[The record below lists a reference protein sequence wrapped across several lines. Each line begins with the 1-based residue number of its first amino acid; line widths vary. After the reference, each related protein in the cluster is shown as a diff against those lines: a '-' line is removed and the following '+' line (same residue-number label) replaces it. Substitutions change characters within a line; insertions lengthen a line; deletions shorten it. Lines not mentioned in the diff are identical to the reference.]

1 MATTKS
7 RLAITPHQQVASML
21 GGQGT
26 KSLSA
31 EVVKQ
36 QSIKP
41 SSTSSP

>member
-7 RLAITPHQQVASML
+7 KLATSPHQQVASML

-36 QSIKP
+36 QSIQP
-41 SSTSSP
+41 SSNSSP